1 LLQKWYDLVKN
12 NDTLTLPYFFD
23 VILNLIKVSGNFF
36 EIYCDYFLTGC
47 LKIIEVNVNELKISN
62 YSEVN
67 IDKELLIKSI
77 DTIIAM
83 EDAGYSSDDYSM
95 RGNSY
100 ARGRGSNARRDS
112 MGRYS
117 SENYS
122 MRGGRSGERSRNYSY
137 DDEINNLRE
146 QLEDMEHM
154 AKDEESKRMIRQW
167 KMQLN

>member
-1 LLQKWYDLVKN
+1 MHKMYELREMLCEELDKITKKGELSAGS
-12 NDTLTLPYFFD
+12 LD
-23 VILNLIKVSGNFF
+23 VIDK
-36 EIYCDYFLTGC
+36 LTH
-47 LKIIEVNVNELKISN
+47 S
-62 YSEVN
+62 
-67 IDKELLIKSI
+67 IKSI

-117 SENYS
+117 SDNYS
-122 MRGGRSGERSRNYSY
+122 MRGGRSGERGRNYSY
-137 DDEINNLRE
+137 DDEMNNLRE
-146 QLEDMEHM
+146 QLEDMERM

>member
-1 LLQKWYDLVKN
+1 MAKMEELREMLCEELDKITKKGELSAGS
-12 NDTLTLPYFFD
+12 LD
-23 VILNLIKVSGNFF
+23 VIDK
-36 EIYCDYFLTGC
+36 LTH
-47 LKIIEVNVNELKISN
+47 S
-62 YSEVN
+62 
-67 IDKELLIKSI
+67 IKSI

-117 SENYS
+117 SDNYS
-122 MRGGRSGERSRNYSY
+122 MRDGRSGARGRNYSY
-137 DDEINNLRE
+137 DDEMNNLRE
-146 QLEDMEHM
+146 QLEDMERM

>member
-1 LLQKWYDLVKN
+1 MAKMEELREMLCEELDKITKKGELSAGSLDVVDK
-12 NDTLTLPYFFD
+12 LTH
-23 VILNLIKVSGNFF
+23 S
-36 EIYCDYFLTGC
+36 
-47 LKIIEVNVNELKISN
+47 
-62 YSEVN
+62 
-67 IDKELLIKSI
+67 IKSI
-77 DTIIAM
+77 DTILAM

-117 SENYS
+117 SDNYS
-122 MRGGRSGERSRNYSY
+122 MRGGRSGERGRNYSY
-137 DDEINNLRE
+137 DDEMNNLRE
-146 QLEDMEHM
+146 QLEDMERM

>member
-1 LLQKWYDLVKN
+1 MHKMYELREMLCEELDKITKKGELSAGSLDVVDK
-12 NDTLTLPYFFD
+12 LTH
-23 VILNLIKVSGNFF
+23 S
-36 EIYCDYFLTGC
+36 
-47 LKIIEVNVNELKISN
+47 
-62 YSEVN
+62 
-67 IDKELLIKSI
+67 IKSI

-83 EDAGYSSDDYSM
+83 EDAGYSSDDYTM

-117 SENYS
+117 SDNYS
-122 MRGGRSGERSRNYSY
+122 MRGGRSGEIGRNYSY
-137 DDEINNLRE
+137 DDEMNNLRE

>member
-1 LLQKWYDLVKN
+1 MAKMEELREMLCEELDKITKKGELSAGSLDVVDK
-12 NDTLTLPYFFD
+12 LTH
-23 VILNLIKVSGNFF
+23 S
-36 EIYCDYFLTGC
+36 
-47 LKIIEVNVNELKISN
+47 
-62 YSEVN
+62 
-67 IDKELLIKSI
+67 IKSI

-117 SENYS
+117 SDNYS
-122 MRGGRSGERSRNYSY
+122 MRGGRSGERGRNYSY
-137 DDEINNLRE
+137 DDEMNNLRE
-146 QLEDMEHM
+146 QLEDMERM

>member
-1 LLQKWYDLVKN
+1 MAKMEELREMLCEELDKITKKGELSAGSLDVVDK
-12 NDTLTLPYFFD
+12 LTH
-23 VILNLIKVSGNFF
+23 S
-36 EIYCDYFLTGC
+36 
-47 LKIIEVNVNELKISN
+47 
-62 YSEVN
+62 
-67 IDKELLIKSI
+67 IKSI

-83 EDAGYSSDDYSM
+83 EDAGYSSDYM

-117 SENYS
+117 SDNYS
-122 MRGGRSGERSRNYSY
+122 MRGGRSGERGRNYSY
-137 DDEINNLRE
+137 DDEMNNLRE